1 MPRGGGYYG
10 RADINFRS
18 FFQDF
23 NMSKFVVYSSLLTFS
38 MLFALKRDGILHW
51 SWWSIFIP
59 LFVWKG
65 FAVCGAIVGSI
76 VWWRRPQNHLNAEE
90 YIQYKAMLISL
101 ATHLLLLMFE
111 LLVADQLQSDRHY
124 WILVFVPLVF
134 VSLISIPI
142 CIWSVR
148 HDRSFELELFC
159 AVNMLQFIFIALK
172 LDAIIN
178 WPWEIIFVPTWIVLC
193 ISLVG
198 VLYTIIFAGILLRM
212 TEVNAEQRRTSTNS
226 ALGYSFLV
234 IPLLVFLVL
243 ITNKLDA
250 PKSDQWISYYFTA
263 CAPLFLTFFTLIM
276 ASFGSRGG
284 NQYWFGLR
292 KPPCQFLFGICP
304 CLQLFGNISY
314 SLYSNNNSN
323 SNSGTASNGA
333 TGAGTP
339 SSSSTSSSSNSQDL
353 SEITL
358 VYINSSSESSKK
370 KAKNKLDH
378 VVVPA
383 LALEMP
389 D

>member
-1 MPRGGGYYG
+1 
-10 RADINFRS
+10 
-18 FFQDF
+18 
-23 NMSKFVVYSSLLTFS
+23 

-65 FAVCGAIVGSI
+65 FAVSGAIVGSI
-76 VWWRRPQNHLNAEE
+76 VWWRRPQNRLNAEE

-101 ATHLLLLMFE
+101 ATHLLILMFW
-111 LLVADQLQSDRHY
+111 LMCADNLENYDAVSTGNIHTNHLRTTVWRHL
-124 WILVFVPLVF
+124 WVIVFVPLVF
-134 VSLISIPI
+134 VSIISIAI

-148 HDRSFELELFC
+148 HDRPFELELFC
-159 AVNMLQFIFIALK
+159 AVNILQFVFLALK
-172 LDAIIN
+172 LDRLIT
-178 WPWEIIFVPTWIVLC
+178 WPWEICFVPLWIVLC

-212 TEVNAEQRRTSTNS
+212 PEVNAEQRRTSTNS

-243 ITNKLDA
+243 LTNKLDG
-250 PKSDQWISYYFTA
+250 SIRISFFAA
-263 CAPLFLTFFTLIM
+263 CAPLFLTFFTLII
-276 ASFGSRGG
+276 ASFGARGG

-314 SLYSNNNSN
+314 SLYSNQGNSN
-323 SNSGTASNGA
+323 STNPISGG
-333 TGAGTP
+333 GTP
-339 SSSSTSSSSNSQDL
+339 STTSSSTGSSSQEL

-358 VYINSSSESSKK
+358 VYINSEKK
-370 KAKNKLDH
+370 KAKKMETATCILKSS
-378 VVVPA
+378 
-383 LALEMP
+383 LEMP
-389 D
+389 